1 MVMLDHMDDYLT
13 HIWRWCSG
21 MERMYW
27 CCKESEDLDTNVL
40 MLPPLDDA
48 WRHNYSVLSVVQGSS
63 QISQKEAEHWLFLT
77 ENQIWLKFR
86 RWLGI
91 RGFPETQSRM
101 YASSCTENRVCLIA
115 DNFCLESALFS
126 TTAVLYG
133 ISDTVWYFW
142 WCSSSHNSVS
152 NVLMKMPWWFV
163 GGSFQ
168 DAQTKGEP

>member
-1 MVMLDHMDDYLT
+1 MKTWLLMGLCYN
-13 HIWRWCSG
+13 RW
-21 MERMYW
+21 MTL
-27 CCKESEDLDTNVL
+27 EDTTTLFY
-40 MLPPLDDA
+40 P
-48 WRHNYSVLSVVQGSS
+48 SVVQGSI
-63 QISQKEAEHWLFLT
+63 QISQKEAEHCLCLT

-115 DNFCLESALFS
+115 DKFLVGSALFS
-126 TTAVLYG
+126 TAAVLFG
-133 ISDTVWYFW
+133 ISDTVWYLW